1 MIKVYHSSPD
11 NIDEFI
17 FTNGVHVG
25 GKYSSIT
32 AGLRKLRNLKTYKN
46 LKQNHIN
53 IYEFELDSSIPFYEC
68 NDVGGNDAWLVEILK
83 AKSEGYSVI
92 KYKNKYEPDTVPSYI
107 ILDNNIIQLKNIT
120 TLSL

>member
-11 NIDEFI
+11 YIYDFI

-32 AGLRKLRNLKTYKN
+32 AGLRKLKNLRTYRNLKQK
-46 LKQNHIN
+46 HIYM
-53 IYEFELDSSIPFYEC
+53 YEFELDSNVPFYEC
-68 NDVGGNDAWLVEILK
+68 EDIGGNDAWLVEILR
-83 AKSEGYSVI
+83 AKSEGYSLI

-107 ILDNNIIQLKNIT
+107 ILNNNIIKLINIS
-120 TLSL
+120 TLEL